1 MSFFT
6 RLQMA
11 LNRWLQGR
19 NGMDELGLSCMVG
32 AIVCSVLALFGI
44 PLMSLLPM
52 VCYVYAVFRMM
63 SRNIAKR
70 HDENRRYCEAV
81 NKCKTEIR
89 QFMLRMKGMKTYKYF
104 RCPHCRTRLRLKRGC
119 GQKHITCPKCHQ
131 EFDERA

>member
-11 LNRWLQGR
+11 MNRWMQGR
-19 NGMDELGLSCMVG
+19 NGPDELGLSCLIG
-32 AIVCSVLALFGI
+32 AIVFSVLSMFGVPLTAL
-44 PLMSLLPM
+44 LST
-52 VCYVYAVFRMM
+52 VCYVYAIFRMM

-70 HDENRRYCEAV
+70 HDENRRYREITG
-81 NKCKTEIR
+81 KWQTEIR

-104 RCPHCRTRLRLKRGC
+104 RCPHCKTRLRLKRGC
-119 GQKHITCPKCHQ
+119 GPKHITCPKCHQ